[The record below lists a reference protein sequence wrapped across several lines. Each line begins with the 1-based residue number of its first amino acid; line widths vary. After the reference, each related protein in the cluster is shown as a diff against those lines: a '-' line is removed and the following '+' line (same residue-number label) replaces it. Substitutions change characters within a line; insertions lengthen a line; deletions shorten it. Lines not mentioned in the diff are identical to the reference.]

1 MNQQITMDELC
12 WNNDSKELLTQ
23 EEKEWIRWLIYPFHT
38 SEITCIQIEDCNQ
51 PIEDETP
58 PE

>member
-1 MNQQITMDELC
+1 MDELC